1 MSKIYNMVLLISGSI
16 SNFAYPE
23 MNETYNLG
31 MLIDIQWKLC
41 QEHTMNQSFSLISF
55 VWSSKDGFPAIAT
68 YC

>member
-31 MLIDIQWKLC
+31 MLIDIQ
-41 QEHTMNQSFSLISF
+41 
-55 VWSSKDGFPAIAT
+55 
-68 YC
+68 